1 MVNLQSSHI
10 EEKEE
15 LVAQISA
22 VEQNA
27 KPKWELAM
35 QKKMQ
40 DLLAK
45 SATSQQ
51 EIDALKQAR

>member
-1 MVNLQSSHI
+1 MNLQSSHI

-15 LVAQISA
+15 LMTQISQ
-22 VEQNA
+22 VQNT
-27 KPKWELAM
+27 KPKWEQAM
-35 QKKMQ
+35 QIKMQ
-40 DLLAK
+40 ELLAK

>member
-1 MVNLQSSHI
+1 MNLQSSHI

-15 LVAQISA
+15 LLTQISQ
-22 VEQNA
+22 VQNTKPQWEQ
-27 KPKWELAM
+27 AM
-35 QKKMQ
+35 QMKMQ
-40 DLLAK
+40 ELLAK